1 MKASGDARK
10 FLMLEYDCRE
20 EANVCAE
27 EATRRLGTPPP
38 TPRARHV

>member
-1 MKASGDARK
+1 MRASGDARK
-10 FLMLEYDCRE
+10 DLILEDYRG
-20 EANVCAE
+20 EANICAE